1 MSQKYQSSKGRGRY
15 YALCKTLFYF
25 TVAGRSIQSQK
36 FLRFL
41 FLQNH
46 LKVDIVST
54 RKELSPKQC
63 KIFKN
68 NILSTCLHK

>member
-1 MSQKYQSSKGRGRY
+1 MSQKYQSSKGRGRC
-15 YALCKTLFYF
+15 YALCKKTFYL

-36 FLRFL
+36 FLCFL

-46 LKVDIVST
+46 LEVDIMSS

-63 KIFKN
+63 EIF
-68 NILSTCLHK
+68 